1 MTAIYD
7 PDVPNHKYAAPNKFY
22 ESLMLGKPVIMAKN
36 TGFDEILETEK
47 IGYLMD
53 YSSEGLVQALEY
65 LYNHRDQWSG
75 MKERSNSLYENDF
88 SWEIMQQRIKKE
100 YLLL

>member
-1 MTAIYD
+1 MFQII
-7 PDVPNHKYAAPNKFY
+7 KYAAPNKFY

-53 YSSEGLVQALEY
+53 YSFRRFGAGIRVSVQSSRSVEW
-65 LYNHRDQWSG
+65 N
-75 MKERSNSLYENDF
+75 ERKVNYLYENDF
-88 SWEIMQQRIKKE
+88 SWEIMQQRIKRIFIIVN
-100 YLLL
+100 